1 MPEPPGWI
9 PGAESLPAFF
19 AARPQNIFFFSFF
32 KSENGRRGEDSKNGK
47 KETKCRIILDT
58 G

>member
-9 PGAESLPAFF
+9 PGAESLPAFLPP
-19 AARPQNIFFFSFF
+19 ARKIYFSFLFF
-32 KSENGRRGEDSKNGK
+32 KSENGRRRDDRKDGK